1 MVALISAMGLI
12 IGSWFI
18 LFLLFSGI
26 GISFQQILG
35 HQLNSSMVWRDSFW
49 LGWGVCLLFLQVWHF
64 VFPVND
70 LIFLLLLL
78 VGLTSLVIHR
88 QALWS
93 IVRRLKQYWKFLIFC
108 PLLLLWLASR
118 AIEMPI
124 AYDTGFRDIQAVMW
138 MDTYPIVPG
147 LNNLFSSLAFNHS
160 SYLYNAL
167 LDVSIW
173 SGRAYYIATGLLLVV
188 FGCGAIG
195 AGLQLFRYR
204 QDGDS
209 IRWSWIVELILLPY
223 FLFDTITNGGIT
235 HFLTDTV
242 VDLIGFMC
250 VIYLLDFLQ
259 FYRIPDQDNRYLIW
273 RLAFLICVGFTVK
286 QSFIVFGLAIG
297 GLVFVVWIL
306 RGGLKG
312 GFQRLIKV
320 GLPVLAFGFLFM
332 IPYLAR
338 GVVTS
343 GYIAYPQ
350 SFGRFEVDWVEPE
363 RLIEERQEMLATNT
377 RLRYGDPDEV
387 LTSWSW
393 LQPWLE
399 TLTADYTDFLIPLG
413 IISLAFIVFIVGRVT
428 NTNAK
433 TSRSIGIWVFLP
445 MFIMMI
451 VWFNTAPNVKYI
463 RYIMWINA
471 GTMVLLSV
479 IVWSRLAWQWR
490 VYAVFAVWGMC
501 MLYFVYLILATSAW
515 SVNIGSDNGFH
526 MRPSPPIKVYVT
538 DSGLELNVPDSHI
551 NQCWDIP
558 LPCTPFIRSRIY
570 ERVPGDLRHGF
581 GLTPRNSS

>member
-1 MVALISAMGLI
+1 
-12 IGSWFI
+12 
-18 LFLLFSGI
+18 
-26 GISFQQILG
+26 
-35 HQLNSSMVWRDSFW
+35 
-49 LGWGVCLLFLQVWHF
+49 
-64 VFPVND
+64 
-70 LIFLLLLL
+70 
-78 VGLTSLVIHR
+78 
-88 QALWS
+88 
-93 IVRRLKQYWKFLIFC
+93 
-108 PLLLLWLASR
+108 
-118 AIEMPI
+118 MPI